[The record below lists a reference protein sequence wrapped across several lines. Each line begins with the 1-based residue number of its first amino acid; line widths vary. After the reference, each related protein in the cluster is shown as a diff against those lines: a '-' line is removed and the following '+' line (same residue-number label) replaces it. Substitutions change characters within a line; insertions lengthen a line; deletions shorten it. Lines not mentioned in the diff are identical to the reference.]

1 MVKNYLAVDIG
12 ASSGRHIIA
21 TLDDGKIKLKEIYR
35 FENGMINKNGK
46 LVWDLNHLFDE
57 IVKGMQKCAM
67 ENAIPV
73 SMAIDTWAVD
83 YVLLDEN
90 DKVIGE
96 TYGYRDGR
104 TKGIDSEVYEY
115 ISEEDLYRR
124 TGIQK
129 QIFNTIYQLTAD
141 RIKTPE
147 KFERAKTFLMLP
159 DYFNFLLT
167 GAKKSEYTNATSTGL
182 VNPDTGNWDKDLI
195 NKVKLREDIFLPLS
209 MPGTFVG
216 TLKSEIIKRA
226 GFDCDVLMCASHDTA
241 SAVMAVPAKEKDF
254 AYISSGTWSLMGT
267 ELEKADRS
275 IDSRK
280 GNFTNEGGYGKRY
293 RYLKNIMGLWMIQ
306 SMKKEIANEVSFSVI
321 AKEAENNSD
330 FGAVVDAN
338 SERFFAPESMTEE
351 IQNYCR
357 ESSQPVPKKIGQV
370 AAVVYK
376 SLAAC
381 YSKTI
386 KEVERNTNKTFDS
399 IYIVG
404 GGSRADYLNRLT
416 ADLSGKKVYAG
427 PAEATAIGN
436 ALAQMIRMKEFSD
449 LKNARECVYKSFDIK
464 EYLPN

>member
-21 TLDDGKIKLKEIYR
+21 SFDGGKIKLKEIYR
-35 FENGMINKNGK
+35 FENEMVNKNGK
-46 LVWDLNHLFDE
+46 LVWDLNRLFDE
-57 IVKGMQKCAM
+57 IIKGMRKCAL
-67 ENAIPV
+67 EKVIPV

-90 DKVIGE
+90 DEVIGE

-141 RIKTPE
+141 RVETPE
-147 KFERAKTFLMLP
+147 KFKKAKTFLMLP

-167 GAKKSEYTNATSTGL
+167 GSKKSEYTNATSTGL
-182 VNPDTGNWDKDLI
+182 VNPDTGNWDKELI
-195 NKVKLREDIFLPLS
+195 NKIKLREDVLLPLS

-216 TLKSEIIKRA
+216 TLKRDIIKKV

-241 SAVMAVPAKEKDF
+241 SAVMAVPAKENDF

-275 IDSRK
+275 NESRER
-280 GNFTNEGGYGKRY
+280 NFTNEGGYGKKY

-306 SMKKEIANEVSFSVI
+306 SVKKEIANEVSFSVI

-338 SERFFAPESMTEE
+338 SEKFFAPLSMTEE
-351 IQNYCR
+351 IQKYCKD
-357 ESSQPVPKKIGQV
+357 SNQPVPRRIGQV

-386 KEVERNTNKTFDS
+386 KEIEGNTKKDFDS

-404 GGSRADYLNRLT
+404 GGSKADYLNRLT
-416 ADLSGKKVYAG
+416 ANLSGKKVYAG

-436 ALAQMIRMKEFSD
+436 ALAQMIRMKEFGS
-449 LKNARECVYKSFDIK
+449 LKEARECVYKSFDIK
-464 EYLPN
+464 EYLPK

>member
-46 LVWDLNHLFDE
+46 FVWDLNHLFDE

-67 ENAIPV
+67 ENVIPV

-216 TLKSEIIKRA
+216 TLKSEIIKRV

-275 IDSRK
+275 NDSRK

-386 KEVERNTNKTFDS
+386 KEVEGNTNKTFDS